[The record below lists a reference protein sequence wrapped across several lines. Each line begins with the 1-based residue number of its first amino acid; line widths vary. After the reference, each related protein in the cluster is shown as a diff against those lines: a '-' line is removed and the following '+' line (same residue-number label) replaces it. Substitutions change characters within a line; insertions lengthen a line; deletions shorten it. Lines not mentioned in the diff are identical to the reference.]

1 MDHDREQRHRSL
13 AVRYEQ
19 QYASRGGLL
28 VALVIKHADNLLRG
42 FATALATGRHSLKP
56 SLKPSLHGLSKATV
70 LTTLLVERK
79 A

>member
-56 SLKPSLHGLSKATV
+56 SLHGLSKATV